1 MIKVHDLLS
10 KTLMLFLPLYLLPLV
25 HFIQRLRR
33 VSVAFFT
40 LLLLPLGRHKFS
52 VFSVF
57 RLLFS
62 PCYSFRWGVINSAS
76 SACFGCY
83 FPLLFLPL
91 GRHKFSVFGVFRLL
105 FFPLLFLP
113 LGRKKLSFFA
123 VFRLLF
129 SPCYS
134 FRWGAITPVSS
145 ACFGC
150 FFF

>member
-52 VFSVF
+52 VFGVF

-62 PCYSFRWGVINSAS
+62 PCYSFLWGVINSVS

-83 FPLLFLPL
+83 FFLFL
-91 GRHKFSVFGVFRLL
+91 
-105 FFPLLFLP
+105 
-113 LGRKKLSFFA
+113 
-123 VFRLLF
+123 LLF
-129 SPCYS
+129 SSAFFGCFFFPFCS
-134 FRWGAITPVSS
+134 FRWGFINSVSS

-150 FFF
+150 FFHPATPSAGAL